1 MWTIP
6 RRCWSWASAR
16 LAELEVRRSPTTSA
30 LAQMRGTVQYAAY
43 KRLERFELGDT
54 AVLHSAAVWT
64 GT

>member
-1 MWTIP
+1 
-6 RRCWSWASAR
+6 
-16 LAELEVRRSPTTSA
+16 
-30 LAQMRGTVQYAAY
+30 MRGTVQYAAY